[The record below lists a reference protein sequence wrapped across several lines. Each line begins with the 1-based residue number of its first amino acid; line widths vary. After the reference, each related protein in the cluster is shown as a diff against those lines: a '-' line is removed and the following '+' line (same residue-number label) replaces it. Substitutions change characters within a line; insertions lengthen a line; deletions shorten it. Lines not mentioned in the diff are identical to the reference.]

1 MYTSTMTADE
11 LVDEFTADLPQ
22 VISVSDAKQVKADK
36 IIKKSKMFPVYLH
49 AYVKT
54 KRKNDWMILL
64 EAKSNKY
71 LGDDCLITLV
81 SHFDVGAGRYAMFWT
96 SYQGKPIHIMFT
108 PHFFSRFAER
118 MGVNL
123 TGVELIHRYFKK
135 NHSYGFN
142 YTSDFFGNMQKINVY
157 GSTTEGVAMG
167 VQLNTKHNII
177 LFRTFITYDMCKG
190 QQIEDLARANEM
202 RKEIHEELTTVNF

>member
-1 MYTSTMTADE
+1 MYTATMTADE
-11 LVDEFTADLPQ
+11 LVKEFTADLPQ
-22 VISVSDAKQVKADK
+22 VVSLSDIKQLKADK
-36 IIKKSKMFPVYLH
+36 IIRKSKTFPVYLH
-49 AYVKT
+49 AHVKT

-71 LGDDCLITLV
+71 VGDNCLISLI
-81 SHFDVGAGRYAMFWT
+81 SHFDVGAGRYAIFWT
-96 SYQGKPIHIMFT
+96 SYQSTPVHIIFT

-118 MGVNL
+118 VGVNL

-135 NHSYGFN
+135 NSSYGFS
-142 YTSDFFGNMQKINVY
+142 YVSDFFGNMQKINVY

-167 VQLNTKHNII
+167 VQLNTEHNII

-190 QQIEDLARANEM
+190 RQIEDFARADKI
-202 RKEIHEELTTVNF
+202 RKEMHEETTTL

>member
-1 MYTSTMTADE
+1 MYTATMTADE
-11 LVDEFTADLPQ
+11 LVNEFTADLPQ
-22 VISVSDAKQVKADK
+22 VMSVSDAKQIKADK

-49 AYVKT
+49 AYIKT

-64 EAKSNKY
+64 EAKNNKY
-71 LGDDCLITLV
+71 VGDDCLISLI

-96 SYQGKPIHIMFT
+96 SYQGNPIHIIFS
-108 PHFFSRFAER
+108 PHFFKRFAER
-118 MGVNL
+118 VDVNL

-135 NHSYGFN
+135 NPSYGFS
-142 YTSDFFGNMQKINVY
+142 TSSDYFGNMQKINVY

-167 VQLNTKHNII
+167 IQLNTKHNII

-190 QQIEDLARANEM
+190 QQIEDFARANEI
-202 RKEIHEELTTVNF
+202 RKEIHESETTIK

>member
-1 MYTSTMTADE
+1 MYTETMTADE
-11 LVDEFTADLPQ
+11 LVEEFTADLPQ

-54 KRKNDWMILL
+54 KRKNDWIILL
-64 EAKSNKY
+64 EAKNSKY
-71 LGDDCLITLV
+71 VGDDCLISFI
-81 SHFDVGAGRYAMFWT
+81 SHFDLGAGRYAMFWT
-96 SYQGKPIHIMFT
+96 SYKNTPIHIIFT
-108 PHFFSRFAER
+108 PHFFKRFAER
-118 MGVNL
+118 VGLNL
-123 TGVELIHRYFKK
+123 TGIDLIHRYFKK
-135 NHSYGFN
+135 NPSYGFN
-142 YTSDFFGNMQKINVY
+142 TASDFFGNIQKINVY

-190 QQIEDLARANEM
+190 KQIEDFARANEI
-202 RKEIHEELTTVNF
+202 RKEIHESETTII